1 MQIHYRRT
9 GRGVLLSALIL
20 AHLSLSAGEG
30 TAVPPPEGTLLLQD
44 FRTLSPDAPL
54 PDGWKTSGKVRIRKT
69 GSAAAL
75 ALPGGARADRDL
87 KLPEEI
93 EQKFLKEVSRL
104 SKQPSG
110 SSEAAVI
117 RNYLDTCLELPWNK
131 RTKERVDVKA
141 AR

>member
-54 PDGWKTSGKVRIRKT
+54 PDGWKTSGRSESGKPVPPPLSR
-69 GSAAAL
+69 S
-75 ALPGGARADRDL
+75 
-87 KLPEEI
+87 PEEPGPTGI
-93 EQKFLKEVSRL
+93 
-104 SKQPSG
+104 
-110 SSEAAVI
+110 
-117 RNYLDTCLELPWNK
+117 
-131 RTKERVDVKA
+131 
-141 AR
+141 